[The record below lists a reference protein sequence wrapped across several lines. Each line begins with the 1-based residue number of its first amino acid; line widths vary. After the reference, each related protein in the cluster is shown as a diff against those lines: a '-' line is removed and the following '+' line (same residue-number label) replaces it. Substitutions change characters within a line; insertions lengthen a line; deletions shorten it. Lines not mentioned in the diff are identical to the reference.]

1 VHILVTGGAGYIG
14 SHVTLKLIEKGH
26 KVTVVDNLISG
37 NKRLIPKEAEFFK
50 CDIKDKQKISNIIKK
65 NKFNSIIHLA
75 AFVEVEESVKYPNK
89 YFENNRDNAINFFET
104 CFQHDLRNIIFS
116 STAAVYGNQ
125 KNNAPV
131 IETANLNPINAYA
144 KSKLEVENFLLK
156 NSDRFNYII
165 LRYFNVAGADP
176 LLRSGLISKNPTH
189 LIKIISEVAIKK
201 RKKITIFGK
210 DYNTHDGTAIRDYI
224 HVSDLADIHL
234 KFLEY
239 LINNNKSNTFNCGYG
254 KGYSVKE
261 VVNAANQ
268 ITEKLINYEY
278 GNRRLGDAEMIVS
291 DVSKLNNYI
300 KWKPKYNDIATILKT
315 AINWEKKI
323 NGKNF

>member
-1 VHILVTGGAGYIG
+1 MHILVTGGAGYIG

-189 LIKIISEVAIKK
+189 LIKIISEVAIK
-201 RKKITIFGK
+201 
-210 DYNTHDGTAIRDYI
+210 
-224 HVSDLADIHL
+224 
-234 KFLEY
+234 
-239 LINNNKSNTFNCGYG
+239 
-254 KGYSVKE
+254 
-261 VVNAANQ
+261 
-268 ITEKLINYEY
+268 
-278 GNRRLGDAEMIVS
+278 
-291 DVSKLNNYI
+291 
-300 KWKPKYNDIATILKT
+300 
-315 AINWEKKI
+315 
-323 NGKNF
+323 